1 MFFFRK
7 KTRLEPCFAPLQAD
21 LESRRDMVK
30 RLIDT
35 AKPAVVDGV
44 LILLHESHRDK
55 VIRDFYRSEAQK

>member
-7 KTRLEPCFAPLQAD
+7 KTRLEPSFVPLQTD
-21 LESRRDMVK
+21 IESRRNMVK
-30 RLIDT
+30 RLIAT

-55 VIRDFYRSEAQK
+55 LIRDMYRSEAQK

>member
-7 KTRLEPCFAPLQAD
+7 KTRLEPSFVPLQSD
-21 LESRRDMVK
+21 LKSRRDMVK

-35 AKPAVVDGV
+35 AKPAVVDGI

-55 VIRDFYRSEAQK
+55 ILRDLYRSEAQK